1 MTSVSE
7 ILSILA
13 DGKFHS
19 GEQLGKNLDISRSA
33 VWKKIKSL
41 SRYGLAVHS
50 VKGKGY
56 RLSKSIE
63 FLHRNKI
70 FTSIDAEIKPWLN
83 KLTILDIT
91 DSTNQYLLNIIDKRE
106 FHAHCVFAEFQTAG
120 RGRRGHGWIS
130 PYASGINFST
140 GWYFE
145 TPPDYLTSIS
155 LGAGVAIIRTL
166 NRLNINTAGLK
177 WPNDIFWDNRKL
189 GGSLVELRAE
199 PAGPC
204 KVVVGIGI
212 NYSFP
217 EYNLDSIDQPWVDM
231 ATIQKDLTSRNLF
244 AAVLITELLKVMVQI
259 QNDGVDNIIKE
270 WRKYDA
276 MKGKQATL
284 LLTGTSISGNLL
296 GIDDTGALLMSVNDS
311 VKKFNSGEIS
321 LRVKN

>member
-1 MTSVSE
+1 MSSASE
-7 ILSILA
+7 ILSILS

-19 GEQLGKNLDISRSA
+19 GEQLGKILGISRSA
-33 VWKKIKSL
+33 VWKNVKAL
-41 SRYGLAVHS
+41 SRYGLVIHS

-56 RLSKSIE
+56 RLSKPIE
-63 FLHRNKI
+63 YLRKDEI
-70 FTSIDAEIKPWLN
+70 WSSIDKEITPVLG
-83 KLTILDIT
+83 KLTILDVI
-91 DSTNQYLLNIIDKRE
+91 DSTNQFLLNIIDKHE

-120 RGRRGHGWIS
+120 RGRRGHGWVS
-130 PYASGINFST
+130 PYASGITFST
-140 GWYFE
+140 GWYFD

-166 NRLNINTAGLK
+166 HRLGIDSAGLK
-177 WPNDIFWDNRKL
+177 WPNDVFWSDRKL

-217 EYNLDSIDQPWVDM
+217 ERKTGLIDQPWIDM
-231 ATIQKDLTSRNLF
+231 AGIQTALISRNLF
-244 AAVLITELLKVMVQI
+244 AAALISELIKILLQI
-259 QNDGVDNIIKE
+259 QNDGVGNIINE
-270 WRKYDA
+270 WRKFDV

-284 LLTGTSISGNLL
+284 FLTGTSINGRLL

-321 LRVKN
+321 LRVRN